1 MSRAFPN
8 LALQRPF
15 FRPQFNARERTYDN
29 DLIYPILPS
38 KGGLESRLRD
48 AGHERLTI
56 DELTRECEEVAK
68 LGIPAV
74 ALFSTWI
81 AACEPKM
88 VEAHNPNGLV
98 PRAVAAV
105 KAAVPE
111 LGVITDAA
119 PDLIRATGTTEF

>member
-1 MSRAFPN
+1 MPG
-8 LALQRPF
+8 
-15 FRPQFNARERTYDN
+15 
-29 DLIYPILPS
+29 I
-38 KGGLESRLRD
+38 
-48 AGHERLTI
+48 ERLTI

-74 ALFSTWI
+74 ALFPNVDRSLRTEDG
-81 AACEPKM
+81 A
-88 VEAHNPNGLV
+88 EAYNPNGLV

-119 PDLIRATGTTEF
+119 LDPYTSHGHDGILDDNGYIANDISVEALVRNRRSVLTQEATSSHLPT